1 MVFLSVYNL
10 TMVQKEIQK
19 LTMVINAVILI
30 LVFALAGLFFLVG
43 ATFLIWFSIPTA
55 LVYIIGFVLISKNK
69 LNFYVRMVYG
79 WLTLY
84 MSVTTIF
91 LGYGFGFHLYSL
103 SMIPIIFYTEYMA
116 YKLNTTT
123 INAKLYSGLVI
134 AAYLISTGYAAYA
147 KPVYETDMR
156 IAGTFWVFNSLTV
169 LAFVTFYSRLMI
181 KMIIKSEKQLSD
193 RANKDRLTNLYN
205 RHYMME
211 RLKEAHEDDE
221 VYGIAMIDI
230 DNFKSIND
238 RYGHAAGDE
247 VLINVARAI
256 ENTCKDCVVSRWGG
270 EEFLVL
276 MSGDASILET
286 LRKNVEAMTVT
297 YDDIEIKLTITAG
310 FEIKNRSVALDNWI
324 AEADEKLYR
333 GKNSGKNKVVV

>member
-1 MVFLSVYNL
+1 
-10 TMVQKEIQK
+10 MVQKEIQK
-19 LTMVINAVILI
+19 LTLIINAVILV
-30 LVFALAGLFFLVG
+30 LVFALAGLFYLVG
-43 ATFLIWFSIPTA
+43 ASFLIWFSIPTA
-55 LVYIIGFVLISKNK
+55 LVYIFGFYLIRKNK
-69 LNFYVRMVYG
+69 LDVYVRLVYG

-84 MSVTTIF
+84 MSITTVF

-116 YKLNTTT
+116 YKLGTTT
-123 INAKLYSGLVI
+123 INTKLYSGLVI
-134 AAYLISTGYAAYA
+134 AAYLISTGHAAYA
-147 KPVYETDMR
+147 KPVYETDTR
-156 IAGTFWVFNSLTV
+156 IAGTFWIFNSLTV

-181 KMIIKSEKQLSD
+181 SMIIKSERQLSD

-211 RLKEAHEDDE
+211 RLKEAHEDDA

-230 DNFKSIND
+230 DDFKSIND

-247 VLINVARAI
+247 VLISVARAI

-276 MSGDASILET
+276 MSSDTSILET
-286 LRKNVEAMTVT
+286 LRTTVEAMTVT
-297 YDDIEIKLTITAG
+297 YEGNEIKLTLTAG
-310 FEIKNRSVALDNWI
+310 FELKNKAITLDNWI
-324 AEADEKLYR
+324 AAADEKLYQ

>member
-1 MVFLSVYNL
+1 MVFLAVYNYF
-10 TMVQKEIQK
+10 MIQKEIEK
-19 LTMVINAVILI
+19 LTLIINAVILV
-30 LVFALAGLFFLVG
+30 LVFALAGLFYLVG
-43 ATFLIWFSIPTA
+43 ASFLIWFSIPTA
-55 LVYIIGFVLISKNK
+55 LVYIFGFYLIRKSK
-69 LNFYVRMVYG
+69 LDLYVRLVYG

-84 MSVTTIF
+84 MSITTVF

-116 YKLNTTT
+116 YKLKTTT
-123 INAKLYSGLVI
+123 INTKLYCALVI

-147 KPVYETDMR
+147 KPVYETDAR
-156 IAGTFWVFNSLTV
+156 VAGTFWIFNSLTV

-181 KMIIKSEKQLSD
+181 SMIIKSERQLSD

-211 RLKEAHEDDE
+211 RLKEAHEDDG

-230 DNFKSIND
+230 DDFKSIND

-247 VLINVARAI
+247 VLISVARAI
-256 ENTCKDCVVSRWGG
+256 EDACKDCVVSRWGG

-276 MSGDASILET
+276 MSADTSILET

-297 YDDIEIKLTITAG
+297 YEGNEIKLTLTSG
-310 FEIKNRSVALDNWI
+310 FELKDKSITIDNWI
-324 AEADEKLYR
+324 AEADEKLYQ